1 MELKCACPSV
11 SLTSTSAIGR
21 NRAGE
26 CVSLHYHCAAISI
39 SVKSLTLH
47 HSFALLH
54 GIGAWS
60 SISFTYTRATSI
72 NKAGACVSHQY
83 SCASQSSHLAPTD
96 FTVSHWLLSLK
107 LSTVVRSLR
116 ARASVQPCQNLATPI
131 QKSLAC
137 QSCLKLP
144 ATWNPVN
151 SGIVNTV
158 GTLLVMLVFQSHL

>member
-1 MELKCACPSV
+1 MHVLLFLSHPLALLAVTGLESVCPSITIVLPSASRSSHSLCTTVLLCFMGLEHACP
-11 SLTSTSAIGR
+11 
-21 NRAGE
+21 
-26 CVSLHYHCAAISI
+26 
-39 SVKSLTLH
+39 
-47 HSFALLH
+47 
-54 GIGAWS
+54 
-60 SISFTYTRATSI
+60 SISFTSTRATSI

-96 FTVSHWLLSLK
+96 FTVSHWLLSLQ

-144 ATWNPVN
+144 ATWNPVS